1 MNKKIN
7 EIAKAPLSFG
17 SGAFFVGFEVFGV
30 MSNFIRVI
38 FGMSSPTI
46 LRVMR
51 VCVDLGGEIC
61 KSSPAKWSII
71 RVSELFG
78 GEFHHRRDRKAA

>member
-1 MNKKIN
+1 
-7 EIAKAPLSFG
+7 
-17 SGAFFVGFEVFGV
+17 

-51 VCVDLGGEIC
+51 ICVDLGGEQDL
-61 KSSPAKWSII
+61 WDLLII
-71 RVSELFG
+71 LEYLL
-78 GEFHHRRDRKAA
+78 E

>member
-1 MNKKIN
+1 MSKKIN

-17 SGAFFVGFEVFGV
+17 SGAFFVGFEVFGA

-51 VCVDLGGEIC
+51 ICVDLGGEQDL
-61 KSSPAKWSII
+61 WDLLII
-71 RVSELFG
+71 LGYLLE
-78 GEFHHRRDRKAA
+78 